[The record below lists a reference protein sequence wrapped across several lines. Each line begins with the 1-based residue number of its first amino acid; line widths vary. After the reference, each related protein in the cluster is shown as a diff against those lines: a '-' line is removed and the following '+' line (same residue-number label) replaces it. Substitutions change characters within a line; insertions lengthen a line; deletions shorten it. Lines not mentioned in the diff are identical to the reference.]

1 MKKKLCAI
9 LLALCLPLTLLTGCG
24 GNGAADGFLDTLK
37 EAKNQKDYQLELIS
51 AEDETWETGKKLT
64 GTVSRS
70 NSQADLTLTA
80 FGKGD
85 KTLGT
90 VKILVDGKDIYLKL
104 DDWITYLNQQFK
116 DMTTDSEDYA
126 DDIQTLQE
134 VAQKLDGK
142 YVKLSVSED
151 TFTLWEKSEGA
162 SGAFSKWYNGLG
174 KALKNSVTEKDGLYT
189 LSLDAKGLETVKVD
203 WLTQLTENQEAYC
216 DLLSLLLASVEDTLA
231 MAGWNSKDYLDNIWS
246 EYQEDLTAL
255 KENGIEKGAA
265 LEMTAEKGKD
275 GVYALSAVEQGETQ
289 RYLKA
294 TVTPLAQVPE
304 QWTAPKDWQKES
316 DLAEQLADL
325 YLSNQTVSAAN
336 NTTQTEEEIP
346 AEFDWDKRYQE
357 EGDDTRDYGTDLKLS
372 ELKGYIH
379 LKAMKMDT
387 EDNKK
392 VTLPMV
398 PGAEY
403 AEADN
408 GDNDLPYSVYQSASG
423 WEGNVYDIELG
434 RPGAVG
440 DLEGER
446 GHLCGHLPERV
457 GVQDP
462 PKGHPGGV
470 QREGHCLRRRFC
482 LSGPGTELPGDLDQ
496 CGHPGEGQS
505 VRGGVRVLHL
515 RRQRQQ
521 GDSQRHG
528 GAVPVLPA
536 ETAADGEDRINKT

>member
-70 NSQADLTLTA
+70 NSQAELTLTA
-80 FGKGD
+80 VGKGD

-162 SGAFSKWYNGLG
+162 SGAFSEWYNGLG

-203 WLTQLTENQEAYC
+203 WLTQLTENQEVYC

-379 LKAMKMDT
+379 LKAMKMAT

-423 WEGNVYDIELG
+423 WEGNVYDIELAG
-434 RPGAVG
+434 RELSEILKESVDTYVDTYQNEWEYKILQKATQVASNEKGTACAAG
-440 DLEGER
+440 FAYQD
-446 GHLCGHLPERV
+446 PERNCQV
-457 GVQDP
+457 TWISVVTQV
-462 PKGHPGGV
+462 KGSQYAV
-470 QREGHCLRRRFC
+470 VYEYSIYADNA
-482 LSGPGTELPGDLDQ
+482 SGEIASAMEELCQYFQLK
-496 CGHPGEGQS
+496 
-505 VRGGVRVLHL
+505 
-515 RRQRQQ
+515 
-521 GDSQRHG
+521 
-528 GAVPVLPA
+528 LPLTVK
-536 ETAADGEDRINKT
+536 TA

>member
-90 VKILVDGKDIYLKL
+90 EKILVDGKDIYHKMEET
-104 DDWITYLNQQFK
+104 ITNQNHQIK
-116 DMTTDSEDYA
+116 DKTTDSEDYA

-151 TFTLWEKSEGA
+151 IFTLWEKSEGA

-379 LKAMKMDT
+379 LKAMKMAT

-423 WEGNVYDIELG
+423 WEGNVYDIELAG
-434 RPGAVG
+434 RELSEILKESVDTYVDTYQNEWEYKILQKATQVASNEKGTACAAG
-440 DLEGER
+440 FAYQD
-446 GHLCGHLPERV
+446 PERNCQV
-457 GVQDP
+457 TWISVVTQV
-462 PKGHPGGV
+462 KGSQYAVVYEYSVYADNAGGDMASAM
-470 QREGHCLRRRFC
+470 E
-482 LSGPGTELPGDLDQ
+482 ELCQYFQLK
-496 CGHPGEGQS
+496 
-505 VRGGVRVLHL
+505 
-515 RRQRQQ
+515 
-521 GDSQRHG
+521 
-528 GAVPVLPA
+528 LPLTVK
-536 ETAADGEDRINKT
+536 TA

>member
-70 NSQADLTLTA
+70 NSQAELTLTA

-372 ELKGYIH
+372 ELKGYTH
-379 LKAMKMDT
+379 LKAMKMAT

-423 WEGNVYDIELG
+423 WEGNVYDIELAG
-434 RPGAVG
+434 RELSEILKESVDTYVDTYQNEWEYKILQKATQVASNEKGTACAAG
-440 DLEGER
+440 FAYQD
-446 GHLCGHLPERV
+446 PERNCQV
-457 GVQDP
+457 TWISVVTQV
-462 PKGHPGGV
+462 KGSQYAV
-470 QREGHCLRRRFC
+470 VYEYSIYADNA
-482 LSGPGTELPGDLDQ
+482 SGEIASAMEELCQYFQLK
-496 CGHPGEGQS
+496 
-505 VRGGVRVLHL
+505 
-515 RRQRQQ
+515 
-521 GDSQRHG
+521 
-528 GAVPVLPA
+528 LPLTVK
-536 ETAADGEDRINKT
+536 TA

>member
-70 NSQADLTLTA
+70 NSQAELTLTA

-116 DMTTDSEDYA
+116 DMTTDSEDYE
-126 DDIQTLQE
+126 DDIKTLPE
-134 VAQKLDGK
+134 VAKKKDGK

-162 SGAFSKWYNGLG
+162 SGAFSEWYNGLG

-203 WLTQLTENQEAYC
+203 WLTQLTENQEVYC

-379 LKAMKMDT
+379 LKAMKMAT

-423 WEGNVYDIELG
+423 WEGNVYDIELAG
-434 RPGAVG
+434 RELSEILKESVDTYVDTYQNEWEYKILQKATQVASNEKGTACAAG
-440 DLEGER
+440 FAYQD
-446 GHLCGHLPERV
+446 PERNCQV
-457 GVQDP
+457 TWISVVTQV
-462 PKGHPGGV
+462 KGSQYAV
-470 QREGHCLRRRFC
+470 VYEYSIYADNA
-482 LSGPGTELPGDLDQ
+482 SGEIASAMEELCQYFQLK
-496 CGHPGEGQS
+496 
-505 VRGGVRVLHL
+505 
-515 RRQRQQ
+515 
-521 GDSQRHG
+521 
-528 GAVPVLPA
+528 LPLTVK
-536 ETAADGEDRINKT
+536 TA

>member
-64 GTVSRS
+64 GTVSGS

-174 KALKNSVTEKDGLYT
+174 KALKSSVTEKDGLYT

-255 KENGIEKGAA
+255 KENGIEQEAA
-265 LEMTAEKGKD
+265 LEMTAEKGQD
-275 GVYALSAVEQGETQ
+275 GAYALSAVEQGETQ

-294 TVTPLAQVPE
+294 TVTPLAQAPE

-372 ELKGYIH
+372 ELKGYTH
-379 LKAMKMDT
+379 LKAMKMAT

-408 GDNDLPYSVYQSASG
+408 GDNGLPYSVYQSASG
-423 WEGNVYDIELG
+423 WEANVYDIELAG
-434 RPGAVG
+434 RTVKEILKESVDTYADTYQNEWEYKILQKATQVASNEKGTACAAG
-440 DLEGER
+440 FAYQD
-446 GHLCGHLPERV
+446 PERNCQV
-457 GVQDP
+457 TWLSVVTQV
-462 PKGHPGGV
+462 KGSQYAV
-470 QREGHCLRRRFC
+470 VYEYSIYADNA
-482 LSGPGTELPGDLDQ
+482 SGEIASAMAELCQYFQLK
-496 CGHPGEGQS
+496 
-505 VRGGVRVLHL
+505 
-515 RRQRQQ
+515 
-521 GDSQRHG
+521 
-528 GAVPVLPA
+528 LPLTVK
-536 ETAADGEDRINKT
+536 TA

>member
-70 NSQADLTLTA
+70 NSQAELTLTA

-265 LEMTAEKGKD
+265 LEMTAEKRKD

-372 ELKGYIH
+372 ELKGYTH
-379 LKAMKMDT
+379 LKAMKMAT

-423 WEGNVYDIELG
+423 WEGNVYDIELAG
-434 RPGAVG
+434 RELSEILKESVDTYVDTYQNEWEYKILQKATQVASNEKGTACAAG
-440 DLEGER
+440 FAYQD
-446 GHLCGHLPERV
+446 PERNCQV
-457 GVQDP
+457 TWISVVTQV
-462 PKGHPGGV
+462 KGSQYAV
-470 QREGHCLRRRFC
+470 VYEYSIYADNA
-482 LSGPGTELPGDLDQ
+482 SGEIASAMEELCQYFQLK
-496 CGHPGEGQS
+496 
-505 VRGGVRVLHL
+505 
-515 RRQRQQ
+515 
-521 GDSQRHG
+521 
-528 GAVPVLPA
+528 LPLTVK
-536 ETAADGEDRINKT
+536 TA

>member
-70 NSQADLTLTA
+70 NSQAELTLTA

-203 WLTQLTENQEAYC
+203 WLTQLTKNQEAYC

-372 ELKGYIH
+372 ELKGYTH
-379 LKAMKMDT
+379 LKAMKMAT

-423 WEGNVYDIELG
+423 WEGNVYDIELAG
-434 RPGAVG
+434 RELSEILKESVDTYVDTYQNEWEYKILQKATQVASNEKGTACAAG
-440 DLEGER
+440 FAYQD
-446 GHLCGHLPERV
+446 PERNCQV
-457 GVQDP
+457 TWISVVTQV
-462 PKGHPGGV
+462 KGSQYAV
-470 QREGHCLRRRFC
+470 VYEYSIYADNA
-482 LSGPGTELPGDLDQ
+482 SGEIASAMEELCQYFQLK
-496 CGHPGEGQS
+496 
-505 VRGGVRVLHL
+505 
-515 RRQRQQ
+515 
-521 GDSQRHG
+521 
-528 GAVPVLPA
+528 LPLTVK
-536 ETAADGEDRINKT
+536 TA

>member
-255 KENGIEKGAA
+255 KENGIEKEAA
-265 LEMTAEKGKD
+265 LEMTAEKGQD

-294 TVTPLAQVPE
+294 TVTPLAQAPE

-372 ELKGYIH
+372 ELKGYTH
-379 LKAMKMDT
+379 LKAMKMAT

-408 GDNDLPYSVYQSASG
+408 GDNGLPYSVYQSASG
-423 WEGNVYDIELG
+423 WEANVYDIELAG
-434 RPGAVG
+434 RTVKEILKESVDTYVDTYQNEWEYKILQKATQVASNEKGTACAAG
-440 DLEGER
+440 FAYQD
-446 GHLCGHLPERV
+446 PERNCQV
-457 GVQDP
+457 TWISVVTQV
-462 PKGHPGGV
+462 KGSQYAV
-470 QREGHCLRRRFC
+470 VYEYSIYADNA
-482 LSGPGTELPGDLDQ
+482 SGEIASAMEELCQYFQLK
-496 CGHPGEGQS
+496 
-505 VRGGVRVLHL
+505 
-515 RRQRQQ
+515 
-521 GDSQRHG
+521 
-528 GAVPVLPA
+528 LPLTVK
-536 ETAADGEDRINKT
+536 TA

>member
-134 VAQKLDGK
+134 VAQKLNGK

-255 KENGIEKGAA
+255 KESGIEKGAA

-294 TVTPLAQVPE
+294 AVTPLAQVPE

-372 ELKGYIH
+372 ELKEYTH
-379 LKAMKMDT
+379 LKAMKMAT

-423 WEGNVYDIELG
+423 WEGNVYDIELAG
-434 RPGAVG
+434 RELSEILKESVDTYVDTYQNEWEYKILQKATQVASNEKGTACAAG
-440 DLEGER
+440 FAYQD
-446 GHLCGHLPERV
+446 PERNCQV
-457 GVQDP
+457 TWISVVTQV
-462 PKGHPGGV
+462 KGSQYAV
-470 QREGHCLRRRFC
+470 VYEYSIYADNA
-482 LSGPGTELPGDLDQ
+482 SGEIASAMEELCQYFQLK
-496 CGHPGEGQS
+496 
-505 VRGGVRVLHL
+505 
-515 RRQRQQ
+515 
-521 GDSQRHG
+521 
-528 GAVPVLPA
+528 LPLTVK
-536 ETAADGEDRINKT
+536 TA

>member
-1 MKKKLCAI
+1 MKKKLCAV

-24 GNGAADGFLDTLK
+24 SKSAADGFLDTLR
-37 EAKNQKDYQLELIS
+37 EAKNQKDYQVELTS
-51 AEDETWETGKKLT
+51 AQDEAWETGKKLT
-64 GTVSRS
+64 GTVSKS

-174 KALKNSVTEKDGLYT
+174 KALKNSVTEKEGLYT

-357 EGDDTRDYGTDLKLS
+357 EGDDTRDYGSDLKLS
-372 ELKGYIH
+372 ELNGSPH
-379 LKAMKMDT
+379 LKSMDMVT
-387 EDNKK
+387 EDDKK
-392 VTLPMV
+392 LTLPMV

-403 AEADN
+403 AETDK
-408 GDNDLPYSVYQSASG
+408 GKDDLPYSVYQSASG
-423 WEGNVYDIELG
+423 WEGNVYDIELAG
-434 RPGAVG
+434 RKLTEILKESVDTYVDTYQTEWEYKILQKATKVVSNEKGTACAAG
-440 DLEGER
+440 FAY
-446 GHLCGHLPERV
+446 
-457 GVQDP
+457 QDP
-462 PKGHPGGV
+462 DRDCQVTWLSVITQVKGSQYAVVYEYSVYADNAGGDMASAM
-470 QREGHCLRRRFC
+470 E
-482 LSGPGTELPGDLDQ
+482 ELCQYFQLK
-496 CGHPGEGQS
+496 
-505 VRGGVRVLHL
+505 
-515 RRQRQQ
+515 
-521 GDSQRHG
+521 
-528 GAVPVLPA
+528 LPLTVK
-536 ETAADGEDRINKT
+536 TA

>member
-162 SGAFSKWYNGLG
+162 SGAFSEWYNGLG
-174 KALKNSVTEKDGLYT
+174 KVLKNSVTEKDGLYT

-379 LKAMKMDT
+379 LKAMKMAT

-423 WEGNVYDIELG
+423 WEGNVYDIELAG
-434 RPGAVG
+434 RELSEILKESVDTYVDTYQNEWEYKILQKATQVASNEKGTACAAG
-440 DLEGER
+440 FAYQD
-446 GHLCGHLPERV
+446 PERNCQV
-457 GVQDP
+457 TWISVVTQV
-462 PKGHPGGV
+462 KGSQYAV
-470 QREGHCLRRRFC
+470 VYEYSIYADNA
-482 LSGPGTELPGDLDQ
+482 SGEIASAMEELCQYFQLK
-496 CGHPGEGQS
+496 
-505 VRGGVRVLHL
+505 
-515 RRQRQQ
+515 
-521 GDSQRHG
+521 
-528 GAVPVLPA
+528 LPLTVK
-536 ETAADGEDRINKT
+536 TA

>member
-64 GTVSRS
+64 GTVSGS

-255 KENGIEKGAA
+255 KENGIEKNAA
-265 LEMTAEKGKD
+265 LEMTAEKGQD

-294 TVTPLAQVPE
+294 TVTPLKQAPE

-372 ELKGYIH
+372 ELKGYTH
-379 LKAMKMDT
+379 LKAMKMAT

-423 WEGNVYDIELG
+423 WEANVYDIELAG
-434 RPGAVG
+434 RTVKEILKESVDTYVDTYQNEWEYKILQKATQVASNEKGTACAAG
-440 DLEGER
+440 FAYQD
-446 GHLCGHLPERV
+446 PERNCQV
-457 GVQDP
+457 TWLSVVTQV
-462 PKGHPGGV
+462 KGSQYAV
-470 QREGHCLRRRFC
+470 VYEYSIYADNA
-482 LSGPGTELPGDLDQ
+482 SGEIASAMAELCQYFQLK
-496 CGHPGEGQS
+496 
-505 VRGGVRVLHL
+505 
-515 RRQRQQ
+515 
-521 GDSQRHG
+521 
-528 GAVPVLPA
+528 LPLTVK
-536 ETAADGEDRINKT
+536 TA

>member
-134 VAQKLDGK
+134 VAQKLNGK

-203 WLTQLTENQEAYC
+203 WLTQLTENQEVYC

-379 LKAMKMDT
+379 LKAMKMAT

-423 WEGNVYDIELG
+423 WEGNVYDIELAG
-434 RPGAVG
+434 RELSEILKESVDTYVDTYQNEWEYKILQKATQVASNEKGTACAAG
-440 DLEGER
+440 FAYQD
-446 GHLCGHLPERV
+446 PERNCQV
-457 GVQDP
+457 TWISVVTQV
-462 PKGHPGGV
+462 KGSQYAV
-470 QREGHCLRRRFC
+470 VYEYSIYADNA
-482 LSGPGTELPGDLDQ
+482 SGEIASAMEELCQYFQLK
-496 CGHPGEGQS
+496 
-505 VRGGVRVLHL
+505 
-515 RRQRQQ
+515 
-521 GDSQRHG
+521 
-528 GAVPVLPA
+528 LPLTVK
-536 ETAADGEDRINKT
+536 TA

>member
-70 NSQADLTLTA
+70 NSQAELTLTA

-162 SGAFSKWYNGLG
+162 SGAFSEWYNGLG

-379 LKAMKMDT
+379 LKAMKMAT

-423 WEGNVYDIELG
+423 WEGNVYDIELAG
-434 RPGAVG
+434 RELSEILKESVDTYVDTYQNEWEYKILQKATQVASNEKGTACAAG
-440 DLEGER
+440 FAYQD
-446 GHLCGHLPERV
+446 PERNCQV
-457 GVQDP
+457 TWISVVTQV
-462 PKGHPGGV
+462 KGSQYAV
-470 QREGHCLRRRFC
+470 VYEYSIYADNA
-482 LSGPGTELPGDLDQ
+482 SGEIASAMEELCQYFQLK
-496 CGHPGEGQS
+496 
-505 VRGGVRVLHL
+505 
-515 RRQRQQ
+515 
-521 GDSQRHG
+521 
-528 GAVPVLPA
+528 LPLTVK
-536 ETAADGEDRINKT
+536 TA

>member
-255 KENGIEKGAA
+255 KENGIEKEAA
-265 LEMTAEKGKD
+265 LEMTAEKGQD

-294 TVTPLAQVPE
+294 TVTPLAQAPE

-379 LKAMKMDT
+379 LKAMKMAT

-423 WEGNVYDIELG
+423 WEGNVYDIELAG
-434 RPGAVG
+434 RELSEILKESVDTYVDTYQNEWEYKILQKATQVASNEKGTACAAG
-440 DLEGER
+440 FAYQD
-446 GHLCGHLPERV
+446 PERNCQV
-457 GVQDP
+457 TWISVVTQV
-462 PKGHPGGV
+462 KGSQYAV
-470 QREGHCLRRRFC
+470 VYEYSIYADNA
-482 LSGPGTELPGDLDQ
+482 SGEIASAMEELCQYFQLK
-496 CGHPGEGQS
+496 
-505 VRGGVRVLHL
+505 
-515 RRQRQQ
+515 
-521 GDSQRHG
+521 
-528 GAVPVLPA
+528 LPLTVK
-536 ETAADGEDRINKT
+536 TA

>member
-265 LEMTAEKGKD
+265 LEMTAEKGED

-379 LKAMKMDT
+379 LKAMKMAT

-423 WEGNVYDIELG
+423 WEGNVYDIELAG
-434 RPGAVG
+434 RELSEILKESVDTYVDTYQNEWEYKILQKATQVASNEKGTACAAG
-440 DLEGER
+440 FAYQD
-446 GHLCGHLPERV
+446 PERNCQV
-457 GVQDP
+457 TWISVVTQV
-462 PKGHPGGV
+462 KGSQYAV
-470 QREGHCLRRRFC
+470 VYEYSIYADNASREIA
-482 LSGPGTELPGDLDQ
+482 SAMEELCQYFQLK
-496 CGHPGEGQS
+496 
-505 VRGGVRVLHL
+505 
-515 RRQRQQ
+515 
-521 GDSQRHG
+521 
-528 GAVPVLPA
+528 LPLTVK
-536 ETAADGEDRINKT
+536 TA

>member
-151 TFTLWEKSEGA
+151 IFTLWEKSEGA

-379 LKAMKMDT
+379 LKAMKMAT

-423 WEGNVYDIELG
+423 WEGNVYDIELAG
-434 RPGAVG
+434 RELSEILKESVDTYVDTYQNEWEYKILQKATQVASNEKGTACAAG
-440 DLEGER
+440 FAYQD
-446 GHLCGHLPERV
+446 PERNCQV
-457 GVQDP
+457 TWISVVTQV
-462 PKGHPGGV
+462 KGSQYAVVYEYSIYADNAGGDMASAM
-470 QREGHCLRRRFC
+470 E
-482 LSGPGTELPGDLDQ
+482 ELCQYFQLK
-496 CGHPGEGQS
+496 
-505 VRGGVRVLHL
+505 
-515 RRQRQQ
+515 
-521 GDSQRHG
+521 
-528 GAVPVLPA
+528 LPLTVK
-536 ETAADGEDRINKT
+536 TA

>member
-64 GTVSRS
+64 GTVSGS

-255 KENGIEKGAA
+255 KENGIEQEAA
-265 LEMTAEKGKD
+265 LEMTAEKGQD

-294 TVTPLAQVPE
+294 TVTPLKQAPE

-325 YLSNQTVSAAN
+325 YLSNQNVSAAN

-372 ELKGYIH
+372 ELKGYTH
-379 LKAMKMDT
+379 LKAMKMAT

-408 GDNDLPYSVYQSASG
+408 GDNGLPYSVYQSASG
-423 WEGNVYDIELG
+423 WEANVYDIELAG
-434 RPGAVG
+434 RTVKEILKESVDTYVDTYQNEWEYKILQKATQVASNEKGTACAAG
-440 DLEGER
+440 FAYQD
-446 GHLCGHLPERV
+446 PERNCQV
-457 GVQDP
+457 TWLSVVTLV
-462 PKGHPGGV
+462 KGSQYAV
-470 QREGHCLRRRFC
+470 VYEYSIYADNA
-482 LSGPGTELPGDLDQ
+482 SGEIASAMAELCQYFQLK
-496 CGHPGEGQS
+496 
-505 VRGGVRVLHL
+505 
-515 RRQRQQ
+515 
-521 GDSQRHG
+521 
-528 GAVPVLPA
+528 LPLTVK
-536 ETAADGEDRINKT
+536 TA

>member
-151 TFTLWEKSEGA
+151 IFTLWEKSEGA

-231 MAGWNSKDYLDNIWS
+231 MAGWSSKDYLDNIWS

-255 KENGIEKGAA
+255 KENGIEQDAA
-265 LEMTAEKGKD
+265 LEMTAEKGQD
-275 GVYALSAVEQGETQ
+275 GAYALSAVEQGETQ

-294 TVTPLAQVPE
+294 TVTPLKQAPE

-372 ELKGYIH
+372 ELKGYTH
-379 LKAMKMDT
+379 LKAMKMAT

-423 WEGNVYDIELG
+423 WEANVYDIELAG
-434 RPGAVG
+434 RTVKEILKESVDTYVDTYQNEWEYKILQKATQVASNEKGTACAAG
-440 DLEGER
+440 FAYQD
-446 GHLCGHLPERV
+446 PERNCQV
-457 GVQDP
+457 TWLSVVTQV
-462 PKGHPGGV
+462 KGSQYAV
-470 QREGHCLRRRFC
+470 VYEYSIYADNA
-482 LSGPGTELPGDLDQ
+482 SGEIASAMAELCQYFQLK
-496 CGHPGEGQS
+496 
-505 VRGGVRVLHL
+505 
-515 RRQRQQ
+515 
-521 GDSQRHG
+521 
-528 GAVPVLPA
+528 LPLTVK
-536 ETAADGEDRINKT
+536 TA

>member
-64 GTVSRS
+64 GTVSGS

-174 KALKNSVTEKDGLYT
+174 KALKSSVTEKDGLYT

-255 KENGIEKGAA
+255 KENGIEKEAA
-265 LEMTAEKGKD
+265 LEMTAEKGQD
-275 GVYALSAVEQGETQ
+275 GAYALSAVEQGETQ

-294 TVTPLAQVPE
+294 TVTPLKQAPE

-336 NTTQTEEEIP
+336 NTTQTEEKIP

-372 ELKGYIH
+372 ELKGYTH
-379 LKAMKMDT
+379 LKAMKMAT

-423 WEGNVYDIELG
+423 WEANVYDIELAG
-434 RPGAVG
+434 RTVKEILKESVDTYVDTYQNEWEYKILQKATQVASNEKGTACAAG
-440 DLEGER
+440 FAYQD
-446 GHLCGHLPERV
+446 PERNCQV
-457 GVQDP
+457 TWLSVITQV
-462 PKGHPGGV
+462 KGSQYAVVYEYSIYADNAGG
-470 QREGHCLRRRFC
+470 EIA
-482 LSGPGTELPGDLDQ
+482 SAMEELCQYFQLK
-496 CGHPGEGQS
+496 
-505 VRGGVRVLHL
+505 
-515 RRQRQQ
+515 
-521 GDSQRHG
+521 
-528 GAVPVLPA
+528 LPLTVK
-536 ETAADGEDRINKT
+536 TA

>member
-255 KENGIEKGAA
+255 KKNGIEKGAA

-379 LKAMKMDT
+379 LKAMKMAT
-387 EDNKK
+387 EDDKK
-392 VTLPMV
+392 LTLPMV

-403 AEADN
+403 AETDK
-408 GDNDLPYSVYQSASG
+408 GKDDLPYSVYQSASG
-423 WEGNVYDIELG
+423 WEGNVYDIELAG
-434 RPGAVG
+434 RKLTEILKESVDTYVDTYQTEWEYQILQKATKVVSNEKGTACVAG
-440 DLEGER
+440 FAY
-446 GHLCGHLPERV
+446 
-457 GVQDP
+457 QDP
-462 PKGHPGGV
+462 DRDCQVTWLSVITQVKGSQYAVVYEYSVYADNAGGDMASAM
-470 QREGHCLRRRFC
+470 E
-482 LSGPGTELPGDLDQ
+482 ELCQYFQLK
-496 CGHPGEGQS
+496 
-505 VRGGVRVLHL
+505 
-515 RRQRQQ
+515 
-521 GDSQRHG
+521 
-528 GAVPVLPA
+528 LPLTVK
-536 ETAADGEDRINKT
+536 TA

>member
-151 TFTLWEKSEGA
+151 IFTLWEKSEGA

-216 DLLSLLLASVEDTLA
+216 NLLSLLLASVEDTLA

-372 ELKGYIH
+372 ELKGYTH
-379 LKAMKMDT
+379 LKAMKMAT

-423 WEGNVYDIELG
+423 WEGNVYDIELAG
-434 RPGAVG
+434 RELSEILKESVDTYVDTYQNEWEYKILQKATQVASNEKGTACAAG
-440 DLEGER
+440 FAYQD
-446 GHLCGHLPERV
+446 PERNCQV
-457 GVQDP
+457 TWISVVTQV
-462 PKGHPGGV
+462 KGSQYAV
-470 QREGHCLRRRFC
+470 VYEYSIYADNA
-482 LSGPGTELPGDLDQ
+482 SGEIASAMEELCQYFQLK
-496 CGHPGEGQS
+496 
-505 VRGGVRVLHL
+505 
-515 RRQRQQ
+515 
-521 GDSQRHG
+521 
-528 GAVPVLPA
+528 LPLTVK
-536 ETAADGEDRINKT
+536 TA

>member
-64 GTVSRS
+64 GTVSGS

-151 TFTLWEKSEGA
+151 TFTLWEKSESA

-255 KENGIEKGAA
+255 KENGIEQDAA
-265 LEMTAEKGKD
+265 LEMTAEKGQD

-294 TVTPLAQVPE
+294 TVTPLAQAPE

-372 ELKGYIH
+372 ELKGYTH
-379 LKAMKMDT
+379 LKAMKMAT

-408 GDNDLPYSVYQSASG
+408 GDNGLPYSVYQSASG
-423 WEGNVYDIELG
+423 WEANVYDIELAG
-434 RPGAVG
+434 RTVKEILKESVDTYVDTYQNEWEYKILQKATQVASNEKGTACAAG
-440 DLEGER
+440 FAYQD
-446 GHLCGHLPERV
+446 PERNCQV
-457 GVQDP
+457 TWLSVVTQV
-462 PKGHPGGV
+462 KGSQYAV
-470 QREGHCLRRRFC
+470 VYEYSIYADNA
-482 LSGPGTELPGDLDQ
+482 SGEIASAMAELCQYFQLK
-496 CGHPGEGQS
+496 
-505 VRGGVRVLHL
+505 
-515 RRQRQQ
+515 
-521 GDSQRHG
+521 
-528 GAVPVLPA
+528 LPLTVK
-536 ETAADGEDRINKT
+536 TA

>member
-37 EAKNQKDYQLELIS
+37 EAKNQKDYQLKLIS

-134 VAQKLDGK
+134 VAQKLNGK

-265 LEMTAEKGKD
+265 LEMTTEKGED

-379 LKAMKMDT
+379 LKAMKMAT

-423 WEGNVYDIELG
+423 WEGNVYDIELAG
-434 RPGAVG
+434 RELSEILKESVDTYVDTYQNEWEYKILQKATQVASNEKGTACAAG
-440 DLEGER
+440 FAYQD
-446 GHLCGHLPERV
+446 PERNCQV
-457 GVQDP
+457 TWISVVTQV
-462 PKGHPGGV
+462 KGSQYAV
-470 QREGHCLRRRFC
+470 VYEYSIYADNA
-482 LSGPGTELPGDLDQ
+482 SGEIASAMEELCQYFQLK
-496 CGHPGEGQS
+496 
-505 VRGGVRVLHL
+505 
-515 RRQRQQ
+515 
-521 GDSQRHG
+521 
-528 GAVPVLPA
+528 LPLTVK
-536 ETAADGEDRINKT
+536 TA

>member
-134 VAQKLDGK
+134 VAQKLNGK

-379 LKAMKMDT
+379 LKAMKMAT

-423 WEGNVYDIELG
+423 WEGNVYDIELAG
-434 RPGAVG
+434 RELSEILKESVDTYVDTYQNEWEYKILQKATQVASNEKGTACAAG
-440 DLEGER
+440 FAYQD
-446 GHLCGHLPERV
+446 PERNCQV
-457 GVQDP
+457 TWISVVTQV
-462 PKGHPGGV
+462 KGSQYAV
-470 QREGHCLRRRFC
+470 VYEYSIYADNA
-482 LSGPGTELPGDLDQ
+482 SGEIASAMEELCQYFQLK
-496 CGHPGEGQS
+496 
-505 VRGGVRVLHL
+505 
-515 RRQRQQ
+515 
-521 GDSQRHG
+521 
-528 GAVPVLPA
+528 LPLTVK
-536 ETAADGEDRINKT
+536 TA

>member
-70 NSQADLTLTA
+70 NSQAELTLTA

-265 LEMTAEKGKD
+265 LEMTAEKGED

-379 LKAMKMDT
+379 LKAMKMAT

-423 WEGNVYDIELG
+423 WEGNVYDIELAG
-434 RPGAVG
+434 RELSEILKESVDTYVDTYQNEWEYKILQKATQVASNEKGTACAAG
-440 DLEGER
+440 FAYQD
-446 GHLCGHLPERV
+446 PERNCQV
-457 GVQDP
+457 TWISVVTQV
-462 PKGHPGGV
+462 KGSQYAV
-470 QREGHCLRRRFC
+470 VYEYSIYADNASREIA
-482 LSGPGTELPGDLDQ
+482 SAMEELCQYFQLK
-496 CGHPGEGQS
+496 
-505 VRGGVRVLHL
+505 
-515 RRQRQQ
+515 
-521 GDSQRHG
+521 
-528 GAVPVLPA
+528 LPLTVK
-536 ETAADGEDRINKT
+536 TA

>member
-189 LSLDAKGLETVKVD
+189 LSLDAKGLEAVKVD

-372 ELKGYIH
+372 ELKGYTH
-379 LKAMKMDT
+379 LKAMKMAT

-423 WEGNVYDIELG
+423 WEGNVYDIELAG
-434 RPGAVG
+434 RELSEILKESVDTYVDTYQNEWEYKILQKATQVASNEKGTACAAG
-440 DLEGER
+440 FAYQD
-446 GHLCGHLPERV
+446 PERNCQV
-457 GVQDP
+457 TWISVVTQV
-462 PKGHPGGV
+462 KGSQYAV
-470 QREGHCLRRRFC
+470 VYEYSIYADNA
-482 LSGPGTELPGDLDQ
+482 SGEIASAMEELCQYFQLK
-496 CGHPGEGQS
+496 
-505 VRGGVRVLHL
+505 
-515 RRQRQQ
+515 
-521 GDSQRHG
+521 
-528 GAVPVLPA
+528 LPLTVK
-536 ETAADGEDRINKT
+536 TA

>member
-64 GTVSRS
+64 GTVSGS

-255 KENGIEKGAA
+255 KENGIEKEAA
-265 LEMTAEKGKD
+265 LEMTAEKGQD
-275 GVYALSAVEQGETQ
+275 GAYALSAVEQGETQ

-294 TVTPLAQVPE
+294 TVTPLAQAPE

-372 ELKGYIH
+372 ELKGYTH
-379 LKAMKMDT
+379 LKAMKMAT

-408 GDNDLPYSVYQSASG
+408 GDNGLPYSVYQSASG
-423 WEGNVYDIELG
+423 WEANVYDIELAG
-434 RPGAVG
+434 RTVKEILKESVDTYVDTYQNEWEYKILQKATQVASNEKGTACAAG
-440 DLEGER
+440 FAYQD
-446 GHLCGHLPERV
+446 PERNCQV
-457 GVQDP
+457 TWLSVVTQV
-462 PKGHPGGV
+462 KGSQYAV
-470 QREGHCLRRRFC
+470 VYEYSIYADNA
-482 LSGPGTELPGDLDQ
+482 SGEIASAMAELCQYFQLK
-496 CGHPGEGQS
+496 
-505 VRGGVRVLHL
+505 
-515 RRQRQQ
+515 
-521 GDSQRHG
+521 
-528 GAVPVLPA
+528 LPLTVK
-536 ETAADGEDRINKT
+536 TA

>member
-70 NSQADLTLTA
+70 NSQAELTLTA

-372 ELKGYIH
+372 ELKGYTH
-379 LKAMKMDT
+379 LKADKMPT

-423 WEGNVYDIELG
+423 WEGNVYDIELAG
-434 RPGAVG
+434 RELSEILKESVDTYVDTYQNEWEYKILQKATQVASNEKGTACAAG
-440 DLEGER
+440 FAYQD
-446 GHLCGHLPERV
+446 PERNCQV
-457 GVQDP
+457 TWISVVTQV
-462 PKGHPGGV
+462 KGSQYAV
-470 QREGHCLRRRFC
+470 VYEYSIYADNA
-482 LSGPGTELPGDLDQ
+482 SGEIASAMEELCQYFQLK
-496 CGHPGEGQS
+496 
-505 VRGGVRVLHL
+505 
-515 RRQRQQ
+515 
-521 GDSQRHG
+521 
-528 GAVPVLPA
+528 LPLTVK
-536 ETAADGEDRINKT
+536 TA

>member
-64 GTVSRS
+64 GTVSGS

-151 TFTLWEKSEGA
+151 TFTLWEKSESA

-203 WLTQLTENQEAYC
+203 WLTQLIENQEAYC

-255 KENGIEKGAA
+255 KENGIEKNAA
-265 LEMTAEKGKD
+265 LEMTAEKGQD

-294 TVTPLAQVPE
+294 TVTPLKQAPE

-372 ELKGYIH
+372 ELKGYTH
-379 LKAMKMDT
+379 LKAMKMAT

-408 GDNDLPYSVYQSASG
+408 GDNGLPYSVYQSASG
-423 WEGNVYDIELG
+423 WEANVYDIELAG
-434 RPGAVG
+434 RTVKEILKESVDTYVDTYQNEWEYKILQKATQVASNEKGTACAAG
-440 DLEGER
+440 FAYQD
-446 GHLCGHLPERV
+446 PERNCQV
-457 GVQDP
+457 TWLSVVTQV
-462 PKGHPGGV
+462 KGSQYAVVYEYSIYADNAGG
-470 QREGHCLRRRFC
+470 EIA
-482 LSGPGTELPGDLDQ
+482 SAMAELCQYFQLK
-496 CGHPGEGQS
+496 
-505 VRGGVRVLHL
+505 
-515 RRQRQQ
+515 
-521 GDSQRHG
+521 
-528 GAVPVLPA
+528 LPLTVK
-536 ETAADGEDRINKT
+536 TA

>member
-151 TFTLWEKSEGA
+151 IFTLWEKSEGA

-372 ELKGYIH
+372 ELNGYIH
-379 LKAMKMDT
+379 LKAMKMAT

-423 WEGNVYDIELG
+423 WEGNVYDIELAG
-434 RPGAVG
+434 RELSEILKESVDTYVDTYQNEWEYKILQKATQVASNEKGTACAAG
-440 DLEGER
+440 FAYQD
-446 GHLCGHLPERV
+446 PERNCQV
-457 GVQDP
+457 TWISVVTQV
-462 PKGHPGGV
+462 KGSQYAV
-470 QREGHCLRRRFC
+470 VYEYSIYADNA
-482 LSGPGTELPGDLDQ
+482 SGNMASAMEELCQYFQLK
-496 CGHPGEGQS
+496 
-505 VRGGVRVLHL
+505 
-515 RRQRQQ
+515 
-521 GDSQRHG
+521 
-528 GAVPVLPA
+528 LPLTVK
-536 ETAADGEDRINKT
+536 TA